1 MGDPERDM
9 LSKNDATGR
18 MTMTRIF
25 ATFLAFAG
33 LFAVPVAAQESYP
46 SRPITV
52 VVPFPPGGIADLSA
66 RPLAAA
72 MEKVLKQPVVVQNK
86 AGAAGAVGMQ
96 SVAIAKPDGYTI
108 LCALVSISVIPEVD
122 ALFGRTPA
130 YTRDQF
136 VGIARLNADPPMLV
150 VNAARPWKSLKDL
163 IGDPKAKAGEIVY
176 SSSGVYGASHVPMEM
191 LMQAAGMKMR
201 HLPTT
206 GGGPAMTAVLGDH
219 AAMWASPP
227 AVAAP
232 HLETAKVRALASF
245 GDKRLADFPDVPT
258 LKELGFGIEYYLWT
272 GLFAPKQTPPEVLRV
287 LRQAVAKSVDDP
299 AVRSAMAK
307 VKTPIAYQDA
317 PEFQAWWDQDAR
329 MLAAVVKRIG
339 KVEEK

>member
-1 MGDPERDM
+1 MAR
-9 LSKNDATGR
+9 LAYS
-18 MTMTRIF
+18 
-25 ATFLAFAG
+25 FLALLWLAAG
-33 LFAVPVAAQESYP
+33 AASAQDAYP
-46 SRPITV
+46 SRPVTI

-72 MEKVLKQPVVVQNK
+72 MEKVLKQPVVIQNK

-96 SVAIAKPDGYTI
+96 SVAIAKPDGYTL

-150 VNAARPWKSLKDL
+150 VNAARSWKTLKDL
-163 IGDPKAKAGEIVY
+163 VGDPAAKAGEIVY

-191 LMQAAGMKMR
+191 LLQAASMKMR

-206 GGGPAMTAVLGDH
+206 GGAPAMTAVLGDH

-232 HLETAKVRALASF
+232 HLEAGKVRALATF
-245 GDKRLADFPDVPT
+245 GAKRLTEFPDVPT
-258 LKELGFGIEYYLWT
+258 LKELGYDIEYYLWT
-272 GLFAPKQTPPEVLRV
+272 GLFAPKHTPAAVV
-287 LRQAVAKSVDDP
+287 TTLRQAVAKAVEDP
-299 AVRSAMAK
+299 EVKSAMAK

-317 PEFQAWWDQDAR
+317 PEFQAWWDKDAR
-329 MLAAVVKRIG
+329 MLAEAVKRIG
-339 KVEEK
+339 KIEEKK